1 MLTLPDKIIAV
12 LRAFAPLFSRSVFA
26 SAQVLLIGAI
36 LTPARRTVASALRVM
51 GLAHTPHFQNYHR
64 VLNRAHWSARQASKT
79 LLHLL
84 LAAFMPEGPVVIGGD
99 ETLERR
105 RGEQIAKLGIYKDSA
120 RSSKSFFVKSSGLR
134 WIVFMLLVPIPWAQ
148 RTWALPFFAV
158 LAPSERYH
166 ENRKKR
172 HKTLSR
178 WARQMLRQVRRW
190 LPHREIVF
198 VGDGSYSVLELLL
211 AAKKQHI
218 TVVTR
223 LRLDAGLYAP
233 PPAPKPKGNGRT
245 GRPRV
250 KGEKLPTLEQI
261 ADDPNT
267 RWTTICVPRWY
278 SQGQRE
284 VEIVSACCLWYN
296 HGLIVPLRWVLIRD
310 PRGKFKTQ
318 ALLCT
323 DPHTDPVQILAW
335 FVQRWQLEVTFQEVR
350 THLGV
355 ETQRQWSDQAIDRST
370 PVLLGLF
377 SLVTL
382 FAKPYIEENG
392 IFIRQASWYQKKQAT
407 FSDTLAL
414 VRAVLWRETTFGM
427 SGVEADSSEVHALLL
442 ERMTQTLCYA
452 A

>member
-12 LRAFAPLFSRSVFA
+12 LSAFAPLFSRRVFA

-64 VLNRAHWSARQASKT
+64 VLNRANWSARQASKT

-84 LAAFMPEGPVVIGGD
+84 LAAFAPDGPVVIGGD

-134 WIVFMLLVPIPWAQ
+134 WIVFMVLVPIPWAQ

-166 ENRKKR
+166 EERNQR
-172 HKTLSR
+172 HKTLSQ
-178 WARQMLRQVRRW
+178 WARQMLVQVRRW
-190 LPHREIVF
+190 LPQREIVF
-198 VGDGSYSVLELLL
+198 VGDGSYSVLDLLRT
-211 AAKKQHI
+211 AVKQQI

-233 PPAPKPKGNGRT
+233 PPAPKPKGAGRT

-250 KGEKLPTLEQI
+250 KGDKLPTLQQI
-261 ADDPNT
+261 AENPNT
-267 RWTTICVPRWY
+267 DWSRVCVPRWY
-278 SQGQRE
+278 SQGERD
-284 VEIVSACCLWYN
+284 VEIVTGCCLWYN
-296 HGLIVPLRWVLIRD
+296 HGQIVPLRWVLIRD
-310 PRGKFKTQ
+310 PRGKFTTQ

-323 DPHTDPVQILAW
+323 DQEAAPVQILSW

-355 ETQRQWSDQAIDRST
+355 ETQRQWSDPAIERST

-382 FAKPYIEENG
+382 FAKPYIEEGG
-392 IFIRQASWYQKKQAT
+392 IFIRQASWYAKQQAT

-414 VRAVLWRETTFGM
+414 VRYHLWRETTFGM
-427 SGVEADSSEVHALLL
+427 SGAEADNSEVQALLL